1 MTKKEYYQYE
11 LGLSDDWPA
20 YLLEHS
26 NLPGPRA
33 NLELMQ
39 AFVEMGSERDFIPLL
54 DHTPETAPKDN
65 PLEFLAFCGTVGLG
79 ELVVNGMKEYLLD
92 LRRQAS
98 DPRWRIREAVA
109 LGLQIIGKHD
119 FPLLETICREWA
131 GSNPPGLWA
140 GNGLPG
146 TLARRSLLEMRAVA
160 AGICEPSLLA
170 DPHHAEF
177 AIELLE
183 GITQHFSVV
192 EDRKTD
198 DFRILCS
205 GLSYCWSVAI
215 AALPEKGKP
224 VFERLARSRDRD
236 TLRVVRENLKKKRLV
251 SMDPEWVRWMQ
262 SASR

>member
-1 MTKKEYYQYE
+1 MTKKEYYQHE

-54 DHTPETAPKDN
+54 DHTPETAPKDS
-65 PLEFLAFCGTVGLG
+65 PLEFLAFCGSVGLG
-79 ELVVNGMKEYLLD
+79 ELVANGMNEYLPD

-98 DPRWRIREAVA
+98 DPRWRIREAVTM
-109 LGLQIIGKHD
+109 GLQIIGKHD
-119 FPLLETICREWA
+119 CPLLETICREWA
-131 GSNPPGLWA
+131 GSN
-140 GNGLPG
+140 
-146 TLARRSLLEMRAVA
+146 LLEMRAVA

-236 TLRVVRENLKKKRLV
+236 ILRVVKENLKKKRLL
-251 SMDPEWVRWMQ
+251 SMDPEWVRMMQ
-262 SASR
+262 SAFR